1 MPFLGDPGKIPI
13 DTYGKLENQNFKFQ
27 RVYFHAFVCELDAT
41 S

>member
-1 MPFLGDPGKIPI
+1 MVYLTCVSFVI
-13 DTYGKLENQNFKFQ
+13 DTYGKLENQNLKFR